1 MLEAKL
7 ELNWMWQLQVAITTA
22 TCIASWMAVAKC
34 HCWSQADQLFHGFKN
49 HQDSAHNVSKA
60 IINHPYFDGFRT
72 HLFVVILG
80 VDQHGM
86 PNMGASFKKK
96 ET

>member
-1 MLEAKL
+1 LQLPLQLAL
-7 ELNWMWQLQVAITTA
+7 HHGWQWQNA
-22 TCIASWMAVAKC
+22 
-34 HCWSQADQLFHGFKN
+34 WSQADQLFHGFKN